1 MDKEYILMRG
11 KYHFDDTEHTRKRW
25 KDFQE
30 HRKRC
35 KQRTAKLH
43 ELYKTNRTAWEAEL
57 SKLTP
62 AEQRRQ
68 RRLEESKATL
78 LSKLIR

>member
-1 MDKEYILMRG
+1 MKNYELAKER
-11 KYHFDDTEHTRKRW
+11 YHWGDNAEMRKRW